1 MNNTLVIH
9 FHDELIKGACGA
21 STQTDTTL
29 LKKNKQ
35 HNTQEES
42 PERRVKF
49 TQPEVD
55 SQLQHMQ
62 QLELRQAQAPL
73 HLRLP
78 LEVLVAVPEPAE
90 GLDEDGRGHEE
101 QHQDAEANVGLFL
114 VESHGG
120 PNVQPDV

>member
-1 MNNTLVIH
+1 MKL
-9 FHDELIKGACGA
+9 
-21 STQTDTTL
+21 
-29 LKKNKQ
+29 
-35 HNTQEES
+35 
-42 PERRVKF
+42 

-62 QLELRQAQAPL
+62 QLQLRQAQALL

-90 GLDEDGRGHEE
+90 GLDEHGRGHEE
-101 QHQDAEANVGLFL
+101 QHQDAEANVGLLL

-120 PNVQPDV
+120 PNVQADVEQQKQQTHAGEKEVQPGVPEHTHHISPSAACFRTGSLRRI